1 MGHGRDAQEA
11 RGNLAGFLDAALPRS
26 IYADNVSRQNQIEQS
41 IEREDRA
48 QFKEVAQLLL
58 GKAAAAGLKELAPQ
72 AAKLLQSAESERSWA
87 ALRQAVTEFARISKP
102 ESPRQA
108 A

>member
-1 MGHGRDAQEA
+1 MG
-11 RGNLAGFLDAALPRS
+11 
-26 IYADNVSRQNQIEQS
+26 

-72 AAKLLQSAESERSWA
+72 AAKLMQAAENERSWA
-87 ALRQAVTEFARISKP
+87 ALRQAVSEFARDSKP